1 MACGQCGHACSI
13 SQRCSALL
21 PCSGLCYCASSCHR
35 PQAAPLRC
43 KAQPRVCAAWSYFL
57 GWAVG
62 PLSSVRKKRQQVL
75 AGHLRGTTIT
85 RGPTT
90 GELAQPPAE
99 AQRGC
104 TAHRRPASWQW
115 AERRTGRTKSQ
126 AQSLTEA
133 EAKPGLE
140 VRHVVETQI
149 CPDGTYS
156 GNPPPFAEYPCDRQ
170 PTKSPRILPASCTTC
185 ACGFIRERSS
195 CHIVSGHVLQTARC
209 HDVGDGC
216 SLGFSK
222 ICSHL
227 YIIGFTTAARLAS
240 TRQQMRDY
248 SL

>member
-90 GELAQPPAE
+90 G
-99 AQRGC
+99 
-104 TAHRRPASWQW
+104 
-115 AERRTGRTKSQ
+115 RTKSQ

-156 GNPPPFAEYPCDRQ
+156 GNPPPSPSIPVTASQ
-170 PTKSPRILPASCTTC
+170 PNPQESFLQAAQHAPA
-185 ACGFIRERSS
+185 GSS
-195 CHIVSGHVLQTARC
+195 ESAAAVTSFPGMCFKLHAAMMWA
-209 HDVGDGC
+209 
-216 SLGFSK
+216 
-222 ICSHL
+222 
-227 YIIGFTTAARLAS
+227 TAAAWAFPRSAVTS
-240 TRQQMRDY
+240 T
-248 SL
+248 S

>member
-156 GNPPPFAEYPCDRQ
+156 GNPPPSPSIPVTASQ
-170 PTKSPRILPASCTTC
+170 PNPQESFLQAAQHAPA
-185 ACGFIRERSS
+185 GSS
-195 CHIVSGHVLQTARC
+195 ESAAAVTSFPGMCFKLHAAMMWA
-209 HDVGDGC
+209 
-216 SLGFSK
+216 
-222 ICSHL
+222 
-227 YIIGFTTAARLAS
+227 TAAAWAFPRSAVTS
-240 TRQQMRDY
+240 T
-248 SL
+248 S